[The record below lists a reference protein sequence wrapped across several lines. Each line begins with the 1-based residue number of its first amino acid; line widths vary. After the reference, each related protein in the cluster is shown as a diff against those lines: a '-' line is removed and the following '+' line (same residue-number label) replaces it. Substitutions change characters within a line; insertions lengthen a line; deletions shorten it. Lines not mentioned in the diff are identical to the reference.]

1 MSYQSKYIIYS
12 LEKCFY
18 STKAE
23 NYLIQYGFPHQIIRV
38 SRADKDKYKQF
49 LEKETFPQIYYQD
62 CYNRRYSLGG
72 CSEFEE
78 FIKKRI
84 IK

>member
-1 MSYQSKYIIYS
+1 MSYESKYIIYS
-12 LEKCFY
+12 LEKCYF
-18 STKAE
+18 SVKAE
-23 NYLIQYGFPHQIIRV
+23 KYLKDYGFPHQIIKV
-38 SRADKDKYKQF
+38 SQEDKEKYKNF
-49 LEKETFPQIYYQD
+49 LGKKTFPQIYYQD

-78 FIKKRI
+78 FIKMRM

>member
-1 MSYQSKYIIYS
+1 MLFLFKGRKIFKRLWIS
-12 LEKCFY
+12 
-18 STKAE
+18 
-23 NYLIQYGFPHQIIRV
+23 HQIIILI
-38 SRADKDKYKQF
+38 SQEDKEKYKIF
-49 LEKETFPQIYYQD
+49 LGKKTFPQIYYQD

-78 FIKKRI
+78 FIKMRM